1 MLIRDCSSLQSLG
14 HLLHWTKQNLEV
26 PIVRLTKSQENSCL
40 QVGGRISPVCLP
52 KRITKKKKSQGWIVS
67 SQEVMIHMQLGPA
80 CEL

>member
-52 KRITKKKKSQGWIVS
+52 KQITKKKKKKPGMDCVQPGGNDSHAAGTS
-67 SQEVMIHMQLGPA
+67 L
-80 CEL
+80 